1 MTEFIDTDVLII
13 GGGPAGCSCALYT
26 SRSSLKTY
34 ILDKN
39 KSVGALAITHK
50 IANYPGVSNE
60 ISGSDLLD
68 MMRDQATSYGTNYIR
83 AQVFSL
89 DLSGEH
95 KLVYTPEGV
104 FRSRTI
110 VLATGAMGRTSTL
123 PGEKEFL
130 GRGVSYCAT
139 CDAAFYRNEDV
150 LVYGSNQEAVDEA
163 LVLTKFAKTVH
174 WVTSGKPS
182 RSTNRVELL
191 TDLPNVKQ
199 WERTKLLSIH
209 GSDAGLNFAKVQST
223 KDKVTFTLDVTG
235 AFLYSTG
242 TLPITDFL
250 HGLIPLR
257 ADGGVDVDDNMMTS
271 VPGVWAIGD
280 IRNTPFKQAVVACS
294 DGCIAAMSIDK
305 YLNSRTEFRVDW
317 VHK

>member
-1 MTEFIDTDVLII
+1 MVLV
-13 GGGPAGCSCALYT
+13 T
-26 SRSSLKTY
+26 
-34 ILDKN
+34 
-39 KSVGALAITHK
+39 
-50 IANYPGVSNE
+50 
-60 ISGSDLLD
+60 
-68 MMRDQATSYGTNYIR
+68 
-83 AQVFSL
+83 
-89 DLSGEH
+89 
-95 KLVYTPEGV
+95 
-104 FRSRTI
+104 
-110 VLATGAMGRTSTL
+110 
-123 PGEKEFL
+123 
-130 GRGVSYCAT
+130 SYCAT
-139 CDAAFYRNEDV
+139 CDAAFYRNEAV
-150 LVYGSNQEAVDEA
+150 MVYGSNQEAVDEA
-163 LVLTKFAKTVH
+163 LFLAKFAKTVH

-257 ADGGVDVDDNMMTS
+257 SDGGVDVDDNMMTS
-271 VPGVWAIGD
+271 VSGVWAIGD